1 MAGNWHTSSYVLVLP
16 LTLVLSET
24 LAFPLQPAGTG
35 LVLYQ
40 VQQLP
45 AQEDAREQSYKICFF
60 IFTMIIIPC
69 TIYISRPNK
78 SNKSKK
84 LWLSGKT

>member
-1 MAGNWHTSSYVLVLP
+1 MACNLHTSSFVLVFP

-45 AQEDAREQSYKICFF
+45 AQEDSREQSYKICF
-60 IFTMIIIPC
+60 
-69 TIYISRPNK
+69 
-78 SNKSKK
+78 
-84 LWLSGKT
+84 LLLL

>member
-1 MAGNWHTSSYVLVLP
+1 MTCNLHTSSFVLVLS

-24 LAFPLQPAGTG
+24 LAFPLQPAGIG

-45 AQEDAREQSYKICFF
+45 TQEDAREQSYKICFF
-60 IFTMIIIPC
+60 IFTIIYDTMYHLHLMP
-69 TIYISRPNK
+69 K
-78 SNKSKK
+78 
-84 LWLSGKT
+84 